1 MTLPISGL
9 AAALSGLIL
18 VALAFRVSS
27 LRMRHQVATGDGDI
41 PALARAIRVHANSIE
56 QMPIFL
62 VQCLC
67 YEANVGSTPL
77 LAALVAT
84 FLLGRLAFAWSY
96 SRAPI
101 GLGRRLGAGV
111 TYLTQLA
118 LGTTLLVH
126 LLATMLHF

>member
-77 LAALVAT
+77 LAAVSAGAT
-84 FLLGRLAFAWSY
+84 AVVQPGGSIHDAEVIAAADEAGIAMVFT
-96 SRAPI
+96 
-101 GLGRRLGAGV
+101 GLR
-111 TYLTQLA
+111 
-118 LGTTLLVH
+118 
-126 LLATMLHF
+126 HFRH